1 MQHKLKV
8 MENSENKIVG
18 YEWSDDAKVVLTG
31 KQFRQIINFM
41 NQYPQVLGSFLE
53 NLFSQSQKMFVD
65 IAEEL
70 DAIVDSIDDKKP
82 VTMEEYEKKLEEHRK
97 KMDESTPA

>member
-1 MQHKLKV
+1 

-41 NQYPQVLGSFLE
+41 NQYPQVLGSFL
-53 NLFSQSQKMFVD
+53 D
-65 IAEEL
+65 
-70 DAIVDSIDDKKP
+70 
-82 VTMEEYEKKLEEHRK
+82 
-97 KMDESTPA
+97 